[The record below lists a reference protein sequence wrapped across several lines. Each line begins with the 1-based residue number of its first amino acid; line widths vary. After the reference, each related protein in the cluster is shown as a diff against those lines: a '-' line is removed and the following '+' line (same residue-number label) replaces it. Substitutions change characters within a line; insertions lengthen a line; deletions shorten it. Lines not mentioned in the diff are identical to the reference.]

1 MSILVERIQE
11 SGTWCINQGMLTVVL
26 INQGLF
32 LAHVTFQGGCVH
44 ADIPRP
50 KLLPFCDFTIP
61 WALLVLCLPI
71 YYIQLAEEAKK
82 SMKDSMGSFVESLI
96 FCPELS
102 YEPTNMQGKLGSL
115 CAKDVKANGFV
126 LN

>member
-1 MSILVERIQE
+1 MSRLIEGIQE
-11 SGTWCINQGMLTVVL
+11 SGTWCISQGMLTVVL

-32 LAHVTFQGGCVH
+32 FAHVTFQGGCVH
-44 ADIPRP
+44 ADIPRH
-50 KLLPFCDFTIP
+50 KLLPFYGFTIP
-61 WALLVLCLPI
+61 WALLDLCLLI

-82 SMKDSMGSFVESLI
+82 SIKDSMGSFVGPPI
-96 FCPELS
+96 FWPELS
-102 YEPTNMQGKLGSL
+102 YEPTNMQGRLGSL